1 MLFFA
6 IGKKLFVLWMCI
18 FIVNTMKKVKIR
30 DVGDGKN
37 AQVSISAEDLEYAG
51 LKIGDR
57 LWRVAE
63 KNGIIRFEKVES
75 GQRENEI

>member
-1 MLFFA
+1 
-6 IGKKLFVLWMCI
+6 
-18 FIVNTMKKVKIR
+18 MKKVKIR